1 MDSKNVR
8 TCRTSS
14 QRLDSLEKSKTE
26 LGSSP
31 QDSTLI
37 IQKLT
42 PKQLDFSTPT
52 LQKRESSALSPVS
65 ITTPS
70 SGVLSDVESIASGD
84 TSTSVTPDFS
94 KMSLGR
100 GRGRPRK
107 PVKAPQTNDYP
118 VGGSKEEIDRY
129 VKKKTTELW
138 RFKKLSSSQSAE
150 YRAAENKQVKEYNR
164 KKRNRRSVSPVKVT
178 NTRNS

>member
-14 QRLDSLEKSKTE
+14 QCLDSLEKSKTE
-26 LGSSP
+26 L
-31 QDSTLI
+31 
-37 IQKLT
+37 QKLT
-42 PKQLDFSTPT
+42 PKQLDLSTPT

-65 ITTPS
+65 ITTLS

-118 VGGSKEEIDRY
+118 VGRSKEEIDRY

-150 YRAAENKQVKEYNR
+150 YRAAENK
-164 KKRNRRSVSPVKVT
+164 
-178 NTRNS
+178 